1 MLDTFGPGNCLN
13 SFEKVKL
20 SKDMKIN
27 TRWMKS
33 IHQYHS
39 KLIRLMTFIFVGML
53 SISNNANAQSDKKI
67 LFEADGITLKK
78 AFENVEK
85 LSGNTIA
92 YNNTQLNDQKK
103 VYIARGL
110 RPVNEVMN
118 LLLKGLPFS
127 YKINA
132 NGSIVI
138 TAKNIVSGK
147 LTGIV
152 VDENNDPVPAA
163 TIKVVELN
171 LLGQTN
177 NNGEFNL
184 NVAAGTYTLE
194 ARFISYEVAHK
205 QQVKITNGATTKV
218 NFKLKAADNSLN
230 EVVVTALG
238 IKRQEK
244 ALGYAV
250 TKIDSTQL
258 TDAVSTNWTDA
269 LSGKVAGLNLIRSN
283 SGPAGSNKIILRGE
297 NNLTGDN
304 EALIVL
310 DGVVINN
317 SGGRRTANGS
327 DGVYGTGSDNMP
339 ADYGSSINDINPE
352 DIESVTVLKGPG
364 AAALYGQ
371 RGANGAI
378 IITTKSGNSKRKKV
392 GIKFTSNGS
401 FEEVNRWPDLQYEYG
416 QGLDGAPYYSY
427 GTTADGASTSGTS
440 SAYGP
445 RFDGQM
451 FFQYDPVTQTTG
463 KTRTPWV
470 PYKNQIR
477 DFFSTGEN
485 LTNSLSL
492 DGRYKNTTARF
503 SITNQNNTWIVP
515 KTGIERTTI
524 TLSTNTDITSKL
536 KIATKIN
543 YGNRF
548 SDNLPGAGYGNQ
560 SLMYWFIFWQPN
572 ASIDWIKNY
581 WANGK
586 ENLSIKYPFSS
597 FPENPYAVVNEF
609 INRTGRN
616 NVTANIQA
624 SYQFNKELSL
634 LLRSSIDYS
643 EERRAQERPYDAG
656 SRLPQGSVRQQHI
669 KAQETNIDF
678 LLRYEKK
685 ISKDFTINA
694 TLGGSKLRNKYN
706 KSDLRA
712 DGLVVPNVYE
722 LTNNLYPLISIPD
735 TSRYRIN
742 SFYGVLSTNYKNYL
756 YVELTGRKDWS
767 SVLATATRTDNVGFF
782 YPAISTSFVLSE
794 FFKLPKV
801 ISFAKLRASVSQV
814 GSGGTTP
821 YRTAYTYSLAA
832 NGTYPDSSL
841 VNPTIL
847 PNENLKPLK
856 TTTYEVGTE
865 VSLFKGRLGFDVAVY
880 AGNTKNQILTRIVDR
895 SSGFNQ
901 ALINAGQVNN
911 TGVEVALN
919 GTPIKTK
926 GGFKWTMNAT
936 FASNSNVIKALSDS
950 SIILR
955 TGPVAGGQIVA
966 KVGGSMGDL
975 YGRGYLRDPQGN
987 VVYDATTGFAKITN
1001 DVVYLGNTMPKYKF
1015 SIGSTFAYKSLS
1027 LNVLFDAQI
1036 GAVAHS
1042 LLNYKMVEQ
1051 GKLTST
1057 LPGRYNG
1064 IIGNGVV
1071 ELADGSYVPNTTVA
1085 YDIDEYYRSH
1095 MGADNAEGS
1104 TFTTDFIKFR
1114 EASLNYKFNPK
1125 FLRKLGLSSATFG
1138 VYGRNLFIWSPWPMF
1153 DPEFGTL
1160 SGSDIVTGFE
1170 IGQFPSTR
1178 TYGFNL
1184 SIGI

>member
-1 MLDTFGPGNCLN
+1 
-13 SFEKVKL
+13 
-20 SKDMKIN
+20 MKIN
-27 TRWMKS
+27 TRWLKN

-39 KLIRLMTFIFVGML
+39 KLLVLLAFIAVNTLLFTN
-53 SISNNANAQSDKKI
+53 SANAQSDKKI
-67 LFEADGITLKK
+67 QFEADGITLKK
-78 AFENVEK
+78 AFENLEK

-92 YNNTQLNDQKK
+92 YNNTLLNDQKK
-103 VYIARGL
+103 AYVARGL
-110 RPVNEVMN
+110 RPLSEIMD
-118 LLLKGLPFS
+118 LLLKGLPFN

-132 NGSIVI
+132 NGNIVI
-138 TAKNIVSGK
+138 TAKSLVSGK
-147 LTGIV
+147 LTGVV
-152 VDENNDPVPAA
+152 VDENNEPVPAA

-171 LLGQTN
+171 VLTQTN

-184 NVAAGTYTLE
+184 NVAAGTYTIE
-194 ARFISYEVAHK
+194 ARFISYEIARK
-205 QQVKITNGATTKV
+205 QQVKITNGATTRL
-218 NFKLKAADNSLN
+218 NFQLKAADNSLN

-317 SGGRRTANGS
+317 SGGRRTANSS

-378 IITTKSGNSKRKKV
+378 IITTKSGNAKRKKV
-392 GIKFTSNGS
+392 NIKFTSNGS

-416 QGLDGAPYYSY
+416 QGLDGAAYYSY

-470 PYKNQIR
+470 PYKNEIR

-492 DGRYKNTTARF
+492 DGRFKNTTARV

-515 KTGIERTTI
+515 KTGIERTTL
-524 TLSTNTDITSKL
+524 TLSTNTDVTSKL

-581 WANGK
+581 WVNGK

-609 INRTGRN
+609 INKTGRN

-624 SYQFNKELSL
+624 SYQFTKELSL

-643 EERRAQERPYDAG
+643 SEQRAQERPYDAG
-656 SRLPQGSVRQQHI
+656 SRLPQGSVRKQDIH
-669 KAQETNIDF
+669 AQETNIDF
-678 LLRYEKK
+678 LLRYDKK
-685 ISKDFTINA
+685 ISKDFGINA
-694 TLGGSKLRNKYN
+694 TLGGSQLRNKYD

-712 DGLVVPNVYE
+712 DGLKIPNIYE

-742 SFYGVLSTNYKNYL
+742 SFYGVLSANYKKYL
-756 YVELTGRKDWS
+756 YLDVTGRKDWS

-782 YPAISTSFVLSE
+782 YPSISSSFILSE
-794 FFKLPKV
+794 FFKLPKFV
-801 ISFAKLRASVSQV
+801 SFAKLRASVSQV

-880 AGNTKNQILTRIVDR
+880 AGNTKNQILTRIIDR
-895 SSGFNQ
+895 STGYNQ

-911 TGVEVALN
+911 TGIEVALN
-919 GTPIKTK
+919 GTPITNKN
-926 GGFKWTMNAT
+926 GFKWTVNAT
-936 FASNSNVIKALSDS
+936 FASNSNVIKALTDS

-975 YGRGYLRDPQGN
+975 YGRGYVRDPQGN
-987 VVYDATTGFAKITN
+987 VVYDAATGFAKIT
-1001 DVVYLGNTMPKYKF
+1001 DGVVYLGNTMPKYKF
-1015 SIGSTFAYKSLS
+1015 SIGSNFAYRNFS
-1027 LNVLFDAQI
+1027 LNVLFDAQV

-1071 ELADGSYVPNTTVA
+1071 QLADGSYVPNTTVA

-1104 TFTTDFIKFR
+1104 TFSTDFIKFR

-1125 FLRKLGLSSATFG
+1125 FLRKLGLSSATLG